1 MFDLTKTEKVMYLK
15 IDGITNETPITFLTV
30 GQLLSVLN
38 SRSEEKV
45 LQHEKKEIPLIYGI
59 NICVDVTGLAKPT
72 IYRNTS
78 KNLMPHYRR
87 DGKLLF
93 KREEVYAW
101 MTENRVKTKSEYCQD
116 IDSAL
121 IKKRGRA

>member
-1 MFDLTKTEKVMYLK
+1 MYLK

-38 SRSEEKV
+38 SKSEEKV
-45 LQHEKKEIPLIYGI
+45 RQSEKKEIPLIYGVD
-59 NICVDVTGLAKPT
+59 ICVDVTGYSKPT

-78 KNLMPHYRR
+78 RNQMPHFKR

-93 KREEVYAW
+93 KREEVYEW
-101 MTENRVKTKSEYCQD
+101 MTENRVKTKSEFCQEL
-116 IDSAL
+116 DSAL
-121 IKKRGRA
+121 TKRRVK

>member
-1 MFDLTKTEKVMYLK
+1 MAVQIFEQGQPIFNSYFEDALK
-15 IDGITNETPITFLTV
+15 RIVYDAVRTV
-30 GQLLSVLN
+30 FEQVQL
-38 SRSEEKV
+38 KP
-45 LQHEKKEIPLIYGI
+45 EKKEIPLIYGI
-59 NICVDVTGLAKPT
+59 DICKEVTGLAKPT

-101 MTENRVKTKSEYCQD
+101 MTENKVKTQSEFLQELDSKLTNKKSR
-116 IDSAL
+116 
-121 IKKRGRA
+121 K

>member
-1 MFDLTKTEKVMYLK
+1 METQIIEQGQIFNSYFENALK
-15 IDGITNETPITFLTV
+15 RIVYDAVRTV
-30 GQLLSVLN
+30 FENVQP
-38 SRSEEKV
+38 KP
-45 LQHEKKEIPLIYGI
+45 EKKEIPLIFGVD
-59 NICVDVTGLAKPT
+59 ICGEVTGLAKPT

-101 MTENRVKTKSEYCQD
+101 MTENRVTTQSEFSNDLDSKLTKR
-116 IDSAL
+116 
-121 IKKRGRA
+121 RGRA

>member
-1 MFDLTKTEKVMYLK
+1 MYFK

-59 NICVDVTGLAKPT
+59 DICKEVTGLAKPT

-101 MTENRVKTKSEYCQD
+101 MTENKVKTQSEFLQELDSKLTNKKSR
-116 IDSAL
+116 
-121 IKKRGRA
+121 K